1 MNHDAAL
8 GHAIELAKI
17 ALETS
22 PTDCRKE
29 NADRLADFIETLTQ
43 RLEKM

>member
-8 GHAIELAKI
+8 GQAIDLAKI
-17 ALETS
+17 ALENS
-22 PTDCRKE
+22 QINLNRSH
-29 NADRLADFIETLTQ
+29 ADSLANFIETLTH